1 MTTNK
6 EIVSTLLIEN
16 TGLVCGYQ
24 SHDDVEEYYESITT
38 PKKLPTADFVN
49 LVNVEVQKE
58 YLKQLREGRTKRI
71 TSTDFL
77 MVSDFPYPSIEI
89 KTAWLNYR
97 QALRDLPGTLDYSTI
112 SQSEDVNWPFPPGVE
127 VPVVA
132 KEDEDGHVP
141 VDQPL

>member
-1 MTTNK
+1 MTTRKDVINRLTM
-6 EIVSTLLIEN
+6 ENANLIS
-16 TGLVCGYQ
+16 GYQ
-24 SHDDVEEYYESITT
+24 SDDDVEEYYESITT

-97 QALRDLPGTLDYSTI
+97 QALRDLPATQSTP
-112 SQSEDVNWPFPPGVE
+112 QMNENHEFVFAWPTPPNWPAN
-127 VPVVA
+127 VV
-132 KEDEDGHVP
+132 
-141 VDQPL
+141 

>member
-1 MTTNK
+1 MYMTTHKDVINCLTM
-6 EIVSTLLIEN
+6 ENANLI
-16 TGLVCGYQ
+16 CGYQ
-24 SHDDVEEYYESITT
+24 SDDDIEEYYESITT

-71 TSTDFL
+71 TATDFL

-97 QALRDLPGTLDYSTI
+97 QALRDLPATHSTP
-112 SQSEDVNWPFPPGVE
+112 QMNENHKFVFTWPAN
-127 VPVVA
+127 VV
-132 KEDEDGHVP
+132 
-141 VDQPL
+141 

>member
-1 MTTNK
+1 MTTKK
-6 EIVSTLLIEN
+6 EIVSTLLLEN

-24 SHDDVEEYYESITT
+24 SHDDVEEYYESFAG
-38 PKKLPTADFVN
+38 PKKLPTTDFVN

-97 QALRDLPGTLDYSTI
+97 QGLRDLPATQSTP
-112 SQSEDVNWPFPPGVE
+112 QMNENHEFVFTWPTPPIW
-127 VPVVA
+127 PANVV
-132 KEDEDGHVP
+132 
-141 VDQPL
+141 

>member
-1 MTTNK
+1 MTTRKDVINRLTM
-6 EIVSTLLIEN
+6 ENANLIS
-16 TGLVCGYQ
+16 GYQ
-24 SHDDVEEYYESITT
+24 GDDDVEEYYESITT

-97 QALRDLPGTLDYSTI
+97 QALRDLPATQSTPQMNESHEFVFAWPTPPI
-112 SQSEDVNWPFPPGVE
+112 WPVN
-127 VPVVA
+127 VV
-132 KEDEDGHVP
+132 
-141 VDQPL
+141 

>member
-1 MTTNK
+1 MTTKK
-6 EIVSTLLIEN
+6 EIVSTLLLEN

-24 SHDDVEEYYESITT
+24 SHDDVEEYYESFAG
-38 PKKLPTADFVN
+38 PKKLPTTDFVN

-97 QALRDLPGTLDYSTI
+97 QALRDLPATQSTP
-112 SQSEDVNWPFPPGVE
+112 QMNENNEFVFAWPTPPIW
-127 VPVVA
+127 PANVV
-132 KEDEDGHVP
+132 
-141 VDQPL
+141 

>member
-1 MTTNK
+1 MTTNR

-24 SHDDVEEYYESITT
+24 SDGDVEEYYESITT

-71 TSTDFL
+71 TAKEFL

-89 KTAWLNYR
+89 IYLCF
-97 QALRDLPGTLDYSTI
+97 I
-112 SQSEDVNWPFPPGVE
+112 
-127 VPVVA
+127 
-132 KEDEDGHVP
+132 
-141 VDQPL
+141 